1 MQKKRTLTYISY
13 FIFKINSKQVVDLS
27 IKHETIKVLEENIG
41 NILNF
46 RVGKEFLDM
55 TPKSRSIKDLYVGL
69 NQNLNF
75 FSAKDTINNLRKQ
88 ATDQEKLFA
97 NQISDKG
104 LYPEYIKNSQKSA
117 KKKTNIILKW
127 SEN

>member
-88 ATDQEKLFA
+88 DTDQEKLFA